1 MAYSLN
7 STSIRRPTRMRED
20 NSTQFAANRVLSGAN
35 TRDYF
40 GSNKR
45 VWTLEFDNLN
55 TTDYSTIN
63 TIYQSFLS
71 TKATVPFVV
80 TEGNYAISST
90 NVQVDFLTR
99 GFTIPGSTYLSNC
112 TLILTEA

>member
-1 MAYSLN
+1 MSFVLGG
-7 STSIRRPTRMRED
+7 TTIKRPSKMNEA
-20 NSTQFAANRVLSGAN
+20 NSTQYAANRVLSGAN

-55 TTDYSTIN
+55 TTDYTTIQ
-63 TIYQSFLS
+63 TLYLS
-71 TKATVPFVV
+71 YLASGAALTWQVS
-80 TEGNYAISST
+80 EGNYTVNQT
-90 NVQVDFLTR
+90 NVLVDFQTR
-99 GFTIPGSTYLSNC
+99 DFSIPGSSYISTC